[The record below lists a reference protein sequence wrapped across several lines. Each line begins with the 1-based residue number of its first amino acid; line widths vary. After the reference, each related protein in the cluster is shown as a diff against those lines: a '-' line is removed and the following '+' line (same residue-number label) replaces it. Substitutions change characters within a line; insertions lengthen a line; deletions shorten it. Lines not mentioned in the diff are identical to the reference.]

1 MIDRIV
7 AMFGGGVLLFL
18 FGTGMSKYYGSL
30 SGTELNM
37 VALALMIALV
47 FGFGF
52 IFYAFKKEEGK

>member
-37 VALALMIALV
+37 VALTLMIALA
-47 FGFGF
+47 FGIGF
-52 IFYAFKKEEGK
+52 VLYALGQEEGK

>member
-37 VALALMIALV
+37 MTLTLMIALA
-47 FGFGF
+47 FGIGF
-52 IFYAFKKEEGK
+52 VLYALGQEEGK